1 MSRAKIIFDSALEM
15 EHGEKMLITCNSL
28 KQMESLR
35 SSLYRQRQ
43 EWQKASIDGSD
54 IGVTRNT
61 QGGKFILVL
70 ERLDPVPPPVVI
82 AADGSL
88 KKVVDLTEKPYFH
101 KAEVKNSDDQRVS
114 IEFAEDMERK
124 KQLMREDGISEAE
137 IDAYFEEESA

>member
-15 EHGEKMLITCNSL
+15 EPGEKMLITCNSL

-54 IGVTRNT
+54 VGVTRNT

-70 ERLDPVPPPVVI
+70 EKLDPVPPPVVI

-101 KAEVKNSDDQRVS
+101 KAEVKDSDDQRVS

-124 KQLMREDGISEAE
+124 KQLMREDGISEDE
-137 IDAYFEEESA
+137 IAAYFEEAS

>member
-15 EHGEKMLITCNSL
+15 EPGEKMLITCNSL

-70 ERLDPVPPPVVI
+70 EKLDPVPPPVVI

-101 KAEVKNSDDQRVS
+101 KAEVKDSDDQRVS

-124 KQLMREDGISEAE
+124 KQLMREDGISEDE
-137 IDAYFEEESA
+137 IAAYFEEAS